1 MRLARN
7 LSLVILVVFLFGCP
21 PKTHDKVIK
30 DTYRALSV
38 GGQAYDLGMTG
49 IADLYRNGQV
59 GEEDKAKAI
68 EIGNYY
74 YDAYHTAVEGLA
86 LYADTEGEQ
95 GDIQLLM
102 LEVGKQ
108 LGKFLAY
115 VNPILIK
122 YGMEA
127 VQ

>member
-1 MRLARN
+1 MRVANRITLIVVIM
-7 LSLVILVVFLFGCP
+7 LLVACGAS
-21 PKTHDKVIK
+21 TRDQVIK
-30 DTYRALSV
+30 DSYRALSV

-49 IADLYRNGQV
+49 VATLHRNGQV
-59 GEEDKAKAI
+59 GDEVKTEAI
-68 EIGNYY
+68 TVGKYY

-86 LYADTEGEQ
+86 LYAETEGEQ

-122 YGMEA
+122 YGMEE

>member
-1 MRLARN
+1 MRIAQRISLAF
-7 LSLVILVVFLFGCP
+7 LILLLVACGAS
-21 PKTHDKVIK
+21 TRDKVIK
-30 DTYRALSV
+30 DSYRALSV

-49 IADLYRNGQV
+49 VATLHRNGQV
-59 GEEDKAKAI
+59 DDEVKTEAI
-68 EIGNYY
+68 TLGNYY

-86 LYADTEGEQ
+86 LYAETEGEQ

-108 LGKFLAY
+108 LGKFIAY

-122 YGMEA
+122 YGMEEL
-127 VQ
+127 Q